1 MTTTLPKQITN
12 RYMTDIVFNL
22 ETSVQQVNGKI
33 RYVMCYVNHDV
44 QLALFLVDSY
54 GEDNNK
60 DKMLQQLNLDVN
72 WIKVS

>member
-1 MTTTLPKQITN
+1 
-12 RYMTDIVFNL
+12 MTDIVFNL
-22 ETSVQQVNGKI
+22 ETSVQQINGKI

>member
-1 MTTTLPKQITN
+1 
-12 RYMTDIVFNL
+12 MTDIVFNL
-22 ETSVQQVNGKI
+22 ETSTQQVNGKI

-54 GEDNNK
+54 GEDNNT